1 MQAGKLD
8 TLFEVYQQTTE
19 KNTAGQKKD
28 VWSPIGR
35 FYGGVEPISTQ
46 SFVQSGVQGSA
57 LVCRVV
63 MRPDDYPEINSTFT
77 IKDLDRGN
85 IYKISGVLPINKG
98 KQALL
103 CVVGKL
109 I

>member
-1 MQAGKLD
+1 MQSGQLD
-8 TLFEVYQQTTE
+8 TLFDVYQQSSE

-28 VWSPIGR
+28 VWTKIGS

-46 SFVQSGVQGSA
+46 TFVQSGVQGSA

-63 MRPDDYPEINSTFT
+63 MRPDDYPGLNSALI
-77 IKDLDRGN
+77 IKDVDRGN

-98 KQALL
+98 KQSLL
-103 CVVGKL
+103 CTIGKL
-109 I
+109 L